1 MIELSK
7 IKKMGEIKV
16 GDGITELTSH
26 ISSLICHSNKKTDKD
41 ENSRFVLDA
50 YLLRDIKWKT

>member
-1 MIELSK
+1 
-7 IKKMGEIKV
+7 MGEIKV

-26 ISSLICHSNKKTDKD
+26 ISSLICHSNKTDKD